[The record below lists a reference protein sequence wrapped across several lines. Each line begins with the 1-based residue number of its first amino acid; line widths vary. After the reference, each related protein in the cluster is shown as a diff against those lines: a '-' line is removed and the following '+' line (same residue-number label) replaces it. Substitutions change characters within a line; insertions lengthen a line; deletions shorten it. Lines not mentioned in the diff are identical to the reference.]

1 MSRGAMLC
9 CFVVFPRLYCTVADI
24 HPHNWCVSTLTPF
37 TGVGEGCDAGVW
49 RWWWMRACVVLVG
62 HVHDSIVR

>member
-9 CFVVFPRLYCTVADI
+9 CLWYFHDFTVPWQTYI
-24 HPHNWCVSTLTPF
+24 HTIGVASLTPF
-37 TGVGEGCDAGVW
+37 TGVGEEGDAGVW

-62 HVHDSIVR
+62 YVHDSTVR